1 MFRPPAR
8 AALLVLLGFATLA
21 GSRAEEPA
29 GPPAPATPAA
39 PAGSVLTIEDC
50 IARAL
55 QKNFTLKIQDFSTDI
70 ARESLNEAK
79 AAFEPTFTATATR
92 AVRQQSASTSTL
104 DGSTTVGPR
113 SDTTDTRI
121 GVSQPITT
129 GATIGLSASLDRS
142 ATNSTYS
149 ILNPAFDSDVALTVS
164 QPLLRGAG
172 TAVNRATIERT
183 KLGVSIAGLDFESQ
197 VLQVVRD
204 TEAAYYNLVFAREQ
218 KVVKQHSLELAQQL
232 YDENKNRKAAGVATD
247 LDVLSAEVGVA
258 NARNGVLTADQTV
271 RNNEDALLA
280 LIGQFELGTPLG
292 DVHLPADV
300 EPAPSFDYSY
310 KLARDNQ
317 PDFLATKASIQQ
329 LKIDTD
335 TAKNFRLPSL
345 DLGGALGFN
354 GTDRTYGRA
363 FDRVKDA
370 DGYNWEVD
378 LSLSVPWGLHAGKAR
393 YRSAQAS
400 LRQQQAR
407 LQQVEQNLLVQ
418 VRAGVRAVETSRQSV
433 VIFGQATELA
443 EKQYELELARFK
455 AGLSTSR
462 QVLQTQ
468 DDLEAARLNELQA
481 RVDLRI
487 AYANLHQLET
497 SSLPRYHIALAK

>member
-1 MFRPPAR
+1 MSRPFVR
-8 AALLVLLGFATLA
+8 ALLLALGFAAIA
-21 GSRAEEPA
+21 GVRAEE
-29 GPPAPATPAA
+29 TAA
-39 PAGSVLTIEDC
+39 PVPGSPPLTLEEC

-55 QKNFTLKIQDFSTDI
+55 QRNFTLKIQDFSTDI
-70 ARESLNEAK
+70 ARESLNAAK

-92 AVRQQSASTSTL
+92 AVSQQSTSTSTL
-104 DGSTTVGPR
+104 DGAPTIGPR
-113 SDTTDTRI
+113 SDTTDTRL

-129 GATIGLSASLDRS
+129 GATLGLSTSLDRR
-142 ATNSTYS
+142 ATNSTFS
-149 ILNPAFDSDVALTVS
+149 TLNPAYNSDVALTVS
-164 QPLLRGAG
+164 QPLLKGAG
-172 TAVNRATIERT
+172 TAVNRAAIERT
-183 KLGVSIAGLDFESQ
+183 QLGVSIATLDFESQ

-218 KVVKQHSLELAQQL
+218 KLVKEHSLELAQQL

-258 NARNGVLTADQTV
+258 NARNGVLTAEQTV
-271 RNNEDALLA
+271 RDNEDQLIA
-280 LIGQFELGTPLG
+280 LIGQFEFDTPLG
-292 DVHLPADV
+292 DVRLPADV
-300 EPAPSFDYSY
+300 DPAPSFDLSY

-317 PDFLATKASIQQ
+317 PDFLATRASIQQ
-329 LKIDTD
+329 LEIDAN
-335 TAKNFRLPSL
+335 TAKNSRLPSL

-354 GTDRTYGRA
+354 GTDRTYGTA
-363 FDRVKDA
+363 MTRVKDA

-378 LSLSVPWGLHAGKAR
+378 LSLSVPWGLHAGRAR

-433 VIFGQATELA
+433 AIFGQATQLA

-481 RVDLRI
+481 RIDLRI

-497 SSLPRYHIALAK
+497 SSLSRYHIALAE

>member
-1 MFRPPAR
+1 MSRPFVR
-8 AALLVLLGFATLA
+8 ALLLALGFAAIA
-21 GSRAEEPA
+21 GARAEETA
-29 GPPAPATPAA
+29 APVPAA
-39 PAGSVLTIEDC
+39 PPLTLEEC

-55 QKNFTLKIQDFSTDI
+55 QRNFTLKIQDFSTDI
-70 ARESLNEAK
+70 ARESLNAAK

-92 AVRQQSASTSTL
+92 AVSQQSTSTSTL
-104 DGSTTVGPR
+104 DGAPTIGPR
-113 SDTTDTRI
+113 SDTTDTRL

-129 GATIGLSASLDRS
+129 GATLGLSTSLDRR
-142 ATNSTYS
+142 ATNSTFS
-149 ILNPAFDSDVALTVS
+149 TLNPAYNSDVALTVS
-164 QPLLRGAG
+164 QPLLKGAG
-172 TAVNRATIERT
+172 TAVNRAAIERT
-183 KLGVSIAGLDFESQ
+183 QLGVSIATLDFESQ

-218 KVVKQHSLELAQQL
+218 KLVKEHSLELAQQL

-258 NARNGVLTADQTV
+258 NARNGVLTAEQTV
-271 RNNEDALLA
+271 RDNEDQLIA
-280 LIGQFELGTPLG
+280 LIGQFEFDTPLG
-292 DVHLPADV
+292 DVRLPADV
-300 EPAPSFDYSY
+300 DPAPSFDLSY

-317 PDFLATKASIQQ
+317 PDFLATRASIQQ
-329 LKIDTD
+329 LEIDAN
-335 TAKNFRLPSL
+335 TAKNSRLPSL

-354 GTDRTYGRA
+354 GTDRTYGTA
-363 FDRVKDA
+363 MTRVKDA

-378 LSLSVPWGLHAGKAR
+378 LSLSVPWGLHAGRAR

-433 VIFGQATELA
+433 AIFGQATQLA

-481 RVDLRI
+481 RIDLRI

-497 SSLPRYHIALAK
+497 SSLSRYHIALAE

>member
-1 MFRPPAR
+1 MSRPFVR
-8 AALLVLLGFATLA
+8 ALLLALGFAAIA
-21 GSRAEEPA
+21 GARAEE
-29 GPPAPATPAA
+29 TAA
-39 PAGSVLTIEDC
+39 PVPGSPPLTLEEC

-55 QKNFTLKIQDFSTDI
+55 QRNFTLKIQDFSTDI
-70 ARESLNEAK
+70 ARESLNAAK

-92 AVRQQSASTSTL
+92 AVSQQSTSTSTL
-104 DGSTTVGPR
+104 DGAPTIGPR
-113 SDTTDTRI
+113 SDTTDTRL

-129 GATIGLSASLDRS
+129 GATLGLSTSLDRR
-142 ATNSTYS
+142 ATNSTFS
-149 ILNPAFDSDVALTVS
+149 TLNPAYNSDVALTVS
-164 QPLLRGAG
+164 QPLLKGAG
-172 TAVNRATIERT
+172 TAVNRAAIERT
-183 KLGVSIAGLDFESQ
+183 QLGVSIATLDFESQ

-218 KVVKQHSLELAQQL
+218 KLVKEHSLELAQQL

-258 NARNGVLTADQTV
+258 NARNGVLTAEQTV
-271 RNNEDALLA
+271 RDNEDQLIA
-280 LIGQFELGTPLG
+280 LIGQFEFDTPLG
-292 DVHLPADV
+292 DVRLPADV
-300 EPAPSFDYSY
+300 DPAPSFDLSY

-317 PDFLATKASIQQ
+317 PDFLATRASIQQ
-329 LKIDTD
+329 LEIDAN
-335 TAKNFRLPSL
+335 TAKNSRLPSL

-354 GTDRTYGRA
+354 GTDRTYGTA
-363 FDRVKDA
+363 MTRVKDA

-378 LSLSVPWGLHAGKAR
+378 LSLSVPWGLHAGRAR

-433 VIFGQATELA
+433 AIFGQATQLA

-481 RVDLRI
+481 RIDLRI

-497 SSLPRYHIALAK
+497 SSLSRYHIALAE

>member
-1 MFRPPAR
+1 M
-8 AALLVLLGFATLA
+8 
-21 GSRAEEPA
+21 
-29 GPPAPATPAA
+29 
-39 PAGSVLTIEDC
+39 
-50 IARAL
+50 
-55 QKNFTLKIQDFSTDI
+55 
-70 ARESLNEAK
+70 
-79 AAFEPTFTATATR
+79 
-92 AVRQQSASTSTL
+92 
-104 DGSTTVGPR
+104 
-113 SDTTDTRI
+113 
-121 GVSQPITT
+121 
-129 GATIGLSASLDRS
+129 
-142 ATNSTYS
+142 
-149 ILNPAFDSDVALTVS
+149 
-164 QPLLRGAG
+164 
-172 TAVNRATIERT
+172 
-183 KLGVSIAGLDFESQ
+183 SIATLDFESQ

-218 KVVKQHSLELAQQL
+218 KLVKEHSLELAQQL

-258 NARNGVLTADQTV
+258 NARNGVLTAEQTV
-271 RNNEDALLA
+271 RDNEDQLIA
-280 LIGQFELGTPLG
+280 LIGQFEFDTPLG
-292 DVHLPADV
+292 DVRLPADV
-300 EPAPSFDYSY
+300 DPAPSFDLSY

-317 PDFLATKASIQQ
+317 PDFLATRASIQQ
-329 LKIDTD
+329 LEIDAN
-335 TAKNFRLPSL
+335 TAKNSRLPSL

-354 GTDRTYGRA
+354 GTDRTYGTA
-363 FDRVKDA
+363 MTRVKDA

-378 LSLSVPWGLHAGKAR
+378 LSLSVPWGLHAGRAR

-433 VIFGQATELA
+433 AIFGQATQLA

-481 RVDLRI
+481 RIDLRI

-497 SSLPRYHIALAK
+497 SSLSRYHIALAE

>member
-1 MFRPPAR
+1 MSRPFVR
-8 AALLVLLGFATLA
+8 ALLLALGFAAIA
-21 GSRAEEPA
+21 GARAEETA
-29 GPPAPATPAA
+29 APVPAA
-39 PAGSVLTIEDC
+39 PPLTLEEC

-55 QKNFTLKIQDFSTDI
+55 QRNFTLKIQDFSTDI
-70 ARESLNEAK
+70 ARESLNAAK

-92 AVRQQSASTSTL
+92 AVSQQSTSTSTL
-104 DGSTTVGPR
+104 DGAPTIGPR
-113 SDTTDTRI
+113 SDTTDTRL

-129 GATIGLSASLDRS
+129 GATLGLSTSLDRR
-142 ATNSTYS
+142 ATNSTFS
-149 ILNPAFDSDVALTVS
+149 TLNPAYNSDVALTVS
-164 QPLLRGAG
+164 QPLLKGAG
-172 TAVNRATIERT
+172 TAVNRAAIERT
-183 KLGVSIAGLDFESQ
+183 QLGVSIATLDFESQ

-218 KVVKQHSLELAQQL
+218 KLVKEHSLELAQQL

-258 NARNGVLTADQTV
+258 NARNGVLTAEQTV
-271 RNNEDALLA
+271 RDNEDQLIA
-280 LIGQFELGTPLG
+280 LIGQFEFDTPLG
-292 DVHLPADV
+292 DVRLPADV
-300 EPAPSFDYSY
+300 DPAPSFDLSY
-310 KLARDNQ
+310 KLARDHQ
-317 PDFLATKASIQQ
+317 PDFLATRASIQQ
-329 LKIDTD
+329 LEIDAN
-335 TAKNFRLPSL
+335 TAKNSRLPSL

-354 GTDRTYGRA
+354 GTDRTYGTA
-363 FDRVKDA
+363 MTRVKDA

-378 LSLSVPWGLHAGKAR
+378 LSLSVPWGLHAGRAR

-433 VIFGQATELA
+433 AIFGQATQLA

-481 RVDLRI
+481 RIDLRI

-497 SSLPRYHIALAK
+497 SSLSRYHIALAE

>member
-1 MFRPPAR
+1 MSRPFVR
-8 AALLVLLGFATLA
+8 ALLLALGFAAIA
-21 GSRAEEPA
+21 GVRAEETA
-29 GPPAPATPAA
+29 APVPAA
-39 PAGSVLTIEDC
+39 PPLTLEEC

-55 QKNFTLKIQDFSTDI
+55 QRNFTLKIQDFSTDI
-70 ARESLNEAK
+70 ARESLNAAK

-92 AVRQQSASTSTL
+92 AVSQQSTSTSTL
-104 DGSTTVGPR
+104 DGAPTIGPR
-113 SDTTDTRI
+113 SDTTDTRL

-129 GATIGLSASLDRS
+129 GATLGLSTSLDRR
-142 ATNSTYS
+142 ATNSTFS
-149 ILNPAFDSDVALTVS
+149 TLNPAYNSDVALTVS
-164 QPLLRGAG
+164 QPLLKGAG
-172 TAVNRATIERT
+172 TAVNRAAIERT
-183 KLGVSIAGLDFESQ
+183 QLGVSIATLDFESQ

-218 KVVKQHSLELAQQL
+218 KLVKEHSLELAQQL

-258 NARNGVLTADQTV
+258 NARNGVLTAEQTV
-271 RNNEDALLA
+271 RDNEDQLIA
-280 LIGQFELGTPLG
+280 LIGQFEFDTPLG
-292 DVHLPADV
+292 DVRLPADV
-300 EPAPSFDYSY
+300 DPAPSFDLSY

-317 PDFLATKASIQQ
+317 PDFLATRASIQQ
-329 LKIDTD
+329 LEIDAN
-335 TAKNFRLPSL
+335 TAKNSRLPSL

-354 GTDRTYGRA
+354 GTDRTYGTA
-363 FDRVKDA
+363 MTRVKDA

-378 LSLSVPWGLHAGKAR
+378 LSLSVPWGLHAGRAR

-433 VIFGQATELA
+433 AIFGQATQLA

-481 RVDLRI
+481 RIDLRI

-497 SSLPRYHIALAK
+497 SSLSRYHIALAE